1 MISPLMAMPSRWNAS
16 FVTEAKYSIGFS
28 TVTKT
33 SVGPERAG
41 TPPCTRIVFVLR
53 TRVMNGSPRPVVH
66 ELSRSR
72 NDVGGSSCTTHGLPG
87 FDGSTRTSTQPSCIE
102 NADTGA
108 SYQFTSWFSGH
119 VGWMYWVSM

>member
-1 MISPLMAMPSRWNAS
+1 M
-16 FVTEAKYSIGFS
+16 GFS

-33 SVGPERAG
+33 SVGPLRAG
-41 TPPCTRIVFVLR
+41 TPPRTTTVFVPR

-72 NDVGGSSCTTHGLPG
+72 NDVGGSSCTTHGFPG
-87 FDGSTRTSTQPSCIE
+87 FDGSTRTSTHPSCIE

-119 VGWMYWVSM
+119 VGWMYCVSM